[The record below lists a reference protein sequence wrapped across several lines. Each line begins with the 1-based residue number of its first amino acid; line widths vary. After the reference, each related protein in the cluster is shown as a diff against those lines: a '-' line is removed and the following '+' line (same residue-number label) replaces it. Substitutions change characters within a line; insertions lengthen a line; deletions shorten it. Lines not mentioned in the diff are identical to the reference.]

1 MKKVLTAVVLI
12 LSVLV
17 IVLGILSS
25 RPIVSCDTDIPETA
39 MEAIKSE
46 AKGLYSSKL
55 PLVPVYVEVTSYSE
69 DTVFYTIHYFPFGNV
84 EMSFNETDGY
94 NIEKAL
100 SRLS

>member
-1 MKKVLTAVVLI
+1 MKKVLTAIVLI

-17 IVLGILSS
+17 IVLGVLSS
-25 RPIVSCDTDIPETA
+25 RPIVSCDIEIPETA

-46 AKGLYSSKL
+46 SKGLYSSKM
-55 PLVPVYVEVTSYSE
+55 PLVPVYVEVGSFS
-69 DTVFYTIHYFPFGNV
+69 DNSVFYTIHYFPFGNV

-94 NIEKAL
+94 NIEKPL